1 MLLNNFTHYLKNIKA
16 IALMILICGAFA
28 LALYPEQPAR
38 LLTSATETTS
48 DVLNNK
54 VHPSDVAPQFLH
66 VRKSIAD
73 NKESYL
79 YRNWIPVEGTV
90 PMEVYSGSF
99 TPSKYMAVV
108 IAGISVGQNDLINTY
123 IECEKT
129 GSRLRIFNGS
139 VNVNIAEAHI
149 QLPESWC
156 SGTARTVFKTAEK
169 NMYTGVGAVYEISA
183 YSYFKTSFLGLL
195 PYFLTGLAIISLVM
209 FVGAAALTRVGW
221 INNQLPSAF
230 VSLGIAAFFIFYFTN
245 IVGKDF
251 RWSGIGLISI
261 IAIALYR
268 YAGPAA
274 RQQTVEALKPYFG
287 VWATTSV
294 AYFALLSLAYN
305 GLGHSEPTFRFW
317 PAAWIADAEL
327 PWFFT
332 EGVRHNLNL
341 KELYGGGNGWM
352 PTDRPP
358 FMVGA
363 LLLLSDAFTLLQ
375 SNNDGNYLRGSAY
388 NTGSIL
394 LNTLWMPAVYW
405 LLKLLANYFDRNKQM
420 LILIFIGCLPF
431 AIFNSIYGWPKA
443 LGAAFALVAFG
454 LALKQYD
461 ASKSTIFLF
470 PLLCALSM
478 LAHMSGT
485 LFLLPIGLIFFL
497 KYVRKHFFSLLS
509 SGLIA
514 LALLASWSLYK
525 HVVLPSADPIT
536 KYALTATFGFGDPSS
551 LRELLI
557 ARYQD
562 MSLSAWLHIKQIM
575 FLQIFMPIDNTVTQ
589 IGLYVETGADQID
602 RLRGWDFMFLSKGN
616 VAIVIFCLISL
627 WIFVSRYI
635 GLNRNS
641 LAELRPFFVLL
652 GFSILAWILITV
664 LFFAPPVLH
673 HWPQAAIFGLALGG
687 SVITCFY
694 YPSLFQLIFIGTL
707 SYTGL
712 VWVISPLQKAIAIDP
727 TAAAALT
734 MLIAL
739 ALTKQYSIKSN

>member
-1 MLLNNFTHYLKNIKA
+1 MPIKNLLQCLKNVKA
-16 IALMILICGAFA
+16 IALIVLICCAFA

-38 LLTSATETTS
+38 LLTSATNTTS

-54 VHPSDVAPQFLH
+54 IHPSVVAPQFLH
-66 VRKSIAD
+66 VRKSIID
-73 NKESYL
+73 NEESYL

-90 PMEVYSGSF
+90 PMEVHSGSF
-99 TPSKYMAVV
+99 TPTKYMAVV
-108 IAGISVGQNDLINTY
+108 IAGISVGHNDLINAY
-123 IECEKT
+123 IECENT

-149 QLPESWC
+149 QLPDNWC

-195 PYFLTGLAIISLVM
+195 PYFLTGLTIISLVM
-209 FVGAAALTRVGW
+209 FVGAAALTRCGW
-221 INNQLPSAF
+221 ANNQLPSAF

-245 IVGKDF
+245 IVDEDF
-251 RWSGIGLISI
+251 RWSGSALILI
-261 IAIALYR
+261 FVIALYR
-268 YAGPAA
+268 YAGSTA
-274 RQQTVEALKPYFG
+274 RQQTFEALKPYFG
-287 VWATTSV
+287 VWAITSV

-332 EGVRHNLNL
+332 EGVRHNYNL
-341 KELYGGGNGWM
+341 KDLYGGGWM

-363 LLLLSDAFTLLQ
+363 LLLLSDAFALLQ

-405 LLKLLANYFDRNKQM
+405 LLKLLASYFDRNRQL

-454 LALKQYD
+454 LALKKYD
-461 ASKSTIFLF
+461 DTSKSTIFLF
-470 PLLCALSM
+470 PILCALSM

-497 KYVRKHFFSLLS
+497 KYVRNHFFSLLS

-514 LALLASWSLYK
+514 LVLLGSWSLYK
-525 HVVLPSADPIT
+525 HLFLPSEDPVT
-536 KYALTATFGFGDPSS
+536 KYALTGSFAPGSGSS
-551 LRELLI
+551 LLELLA
-557 ARYQD
+557 ARYKD
-562 MSLSAWLHIKQIM
+562 MTFSVWLDIKQIM
-575 FLQIFMPIDNTVTQ
+575 FLQVFMPINNTVTQ

-616 VAIVIFCLISL
+616 VAVVIFCLISL

-641 LAELRPFFVLL
+641 LPELRPFFVLL
-652 GFSILAWILITV
+652 GLSILAWILITV

-694 YPSLFQLIFIGTL
+694 YPSLFQLIFIGTI

-727 TAAAALT
+727 TAAAALA

-739 ALTKQYSIKSN
+739 ALTKKYSIKSN